1 MSIKYFSLL
10 FSVIGIA
17 CLYFLSTLSQPALIE
32 LNDLPKYE
40 DKNVIV
46 EGIVTEYRSTNYG
59 SQIITI
65 ESENTSSTVFLE
77 GESDIEYGDKI
88 QVTGKVQKYNN
99 DWEVVVDNVAF
110 LRVIQKW
117 QNISMPLWQLAIS
130 PTKYEGLNVNVTGYV
145 DTIFDGYFYLSDS
158 EGSYSII
165 VFYNPS
171 KYKVQ
176 SGQEVNVAA
185 KFSFDKEKFRYNLD
199 ATDEMYGIHKATGG

>member
-59 SQIITI
+59 SQIIII